1 MLMTCF
7 QFEANSFLE
16 NTVDESPF
24 FVSFPFL
31 RKAVP
36 IELQLSFSSNQIPI
50 YTKPTLFLILPLP
63 PNPHQTSSLL
73 VPRTMRPTR
82 SRARETPCIW
92 HLLLAHSQR
101 RVIPFSLLV
110 LCAVRRKP
118 NPSLCYFLAP
128 DIVLGGLDVARLD
141 LRYCWGRVVI

>member
-1 MLMTCF
+1 MTCF
-7 QFEANSFLE
+7 QFEVNSLLE

-24 FVSFPFL
+24 IVSSPFL
-31 RKAVP
+31 PNAVP
-36 IELQLSFSSNQIPI
+36 IELQLPFSSIQIPI
-50 YTKPTLFLILPLP
+50 HTKPTLVLVLPLP
-63 PNPHQTSSLL
+63 PNPHQTTSLL

-110 LCAVRRKP
+110 LCAMRRKP
-118 NPSLCYFLAP
+118 NASLRYFLAP
-128 DIVLGGLDVARLD
+128 DVVLGLDVARLD
-141 LRYCWGRVVI
+141 LRYCWGKAVV